1 MKFLELTGYG
11 NQHKHLIS
19 LRSISDITFEKSY
32 TQISLTNGR
41 VVNVVETESTIMDM
55 IRYQNGDVINQ
66 EYLDNL
72 NAQIEAYEEMDADR
86 YTAGDD
92 YLPF

>member
-1 MKFLELTGYG
+1 MKFLELKGYG
-11 NQHKHLIS
+11 NGHKHLLS
-19 LRSISDITFEKSY
+19 LRSISDITFEKLY

-55 IRYQNGDVINQ
+55 LDYQQGVIISKD
-66 EYLDNL
+66 YMDNL
-72 NAQIEAYEEMDADR
+72 NAQIEAYEEMEADR

>member
-19 LRSISDITFEKSY
+19 LRSISDIIFEKSY

-55 IRYQNGDVINQ
+55 LDYQQGVIISKD
-66 EYLDNL
+66 YMDNL

-86 YTAGDD
+86 YTTGDD

>member
-1 MKFLELTGYG
+1 MKFLELKGYG
-11 NQHKHLIS
+11 NGSKHIIS
-19 LRSISDITFEKSY
+19 LRSISDITFENSY

-41 VVNVVETESTIMDM
+41 VVNVVETEPTIANMLQ
-55 IRYQNGDVINQ
+55 YQHGDIISQ
-66 EYLDNL
+66 EHLDNL

>member
-11 NQHKHLIS
+11 NHHKHLIS
-19 LRSISDITFEKSY
+19 LRSISDITFEKLY

-55 IRYQNGDVINQ
+55 LDYQQGVIISKD
-66 EYLDNL
+66 YMDNL
-72 NAQIEAYEEMDADR
+72 NAQIEAYEEMEADR

>member
-1 MKFLELTGYG
+1 MKFLELKGYG
-11 NQHKHLIS
+11 NGHKHLLS
-19 LRSISDITFEKSY
+19 LRSIADITFENSY
-32 TQISLTNGR
+32 TQISLINGR
-41 VVNVVETESTIMDM
+41 VVNVVETESTIMGM
-55 IRYQNGDVINQ
+55 IRYQNGDIINQ

>member
-1 MKFLELTGYG
+1 
-11 NQHKHLIS
+11 
-19 LRSISDITFEKSY
+19 
-32 TQISLTNGR
+32 
-41 VVNVVETESTIMDM
+41 MDM
-55 IRYQNGDVINQ
+55 LDYQQGVIISKD
-66 EYLDNL
+66 YMDNL